1 MEEGSNNPGSFNYFE
16 KMVEKPTWKE
26 LLLELIS
33 TNKIDPWNINIS
45 ALSDAF
51 VAHIKEM
58 KKVDFTLE
66 ANVILAASILLKYKS
81 DTLKTF
87 AYPQEQIQPTLEDF
101 VNDYDPN
108 QVPTLTFASRIPPK
122 RPITVTELISEMEKI
137 IKYDSGERIK
147 IPKGGISETVDLVLN
162 ERDIEGD
169 IVKVYNRVQETLDS
183 EGWALYSTL
192 AKDMDSAAKVYLLL
206 CLLYLAQREKI
217 DLRQDEMFGELFIKT
232 IKSDQGDRTI
242 ANS

>member
-1 MEEGSNNPGSFNYFE
+1 MEESGQKTGSFSYFE

-45 ALSDAF
+45 TLSDAF
-51 VAHIKEM
+51 IAHIKEM
-58 KKVDFTLE
+58 KKVDFSLE

-87 AYPQEQIQPTLEDF
+87 AYPQEIVQPTLDTF
-101 VNDYDPN
+101 INDYDPS
-108 QVPTLTFASRIPPK
+108 QIPTLTFASRIPPK
-122 RPITVTELISEMEKI
+122 RPITITELISEMEKI
-137 IKYDSGERIK
+137 IKYDNVDRVK
-147 IPKGGISETVDLVLN
+147 IPKDLSSETVDLVLN

-169 IVKVYNRVQETLDS
+169 IQKVFTKIEESVDS

-192 AKDMDSAAKVYLLL
+192 AKEMEPSAKVYLLL
-206 CLLYLAQREKI
+206 CLLYLTQREKI
-217 DLRQDEMFGELFIKT
+217 DLRQDEMFGELFIKSL
-232 IKSDQGDRTI
+232 KNQGERTT

>member
-1 MEEGSNNPGSFNYFE
+1 
-16 KMVEKPTWKE
+16 
-26 LLLELIS
+26 
-33 TNKIDPWNINIS
+33 
-45 ALSDAF
+45 
-51 VAHIKEM
+51 
-58 KKVDFTLE
+58 
-66 ANVILAASILLKYKS
+66 
-81 DTLKTF
+81 
-87 AYPQEQIQPTLEDF
+87 
-101 VNDYDPN
+101 
-108 QVPTLTFASRIPPK
+108 
-122 RPITVTELISEMEKI
+122 MEKI

-183 EGWALYSTL
+183 QGWALYSTL